1 MIKKIR
7 SLICVIFALM
17 LIAAATIPASAAVSA
32 DDDELA
38 LEITDVI
45 YEQLSGKTFIT
56 IEYENNLG
64 EEMNLFFLETEIVA
78 TTNDG
83 KDYYGDWWENS
94 ISKGS
99 GTLKCYFD
107 CELTAEN
114 PEMVKI
120 PSLKRGGVSLDIA
133 KDIVLFEDGEIVE
146 NVVVDF
152 SLNTDIAAAVGV
164 SGIAVILSGIFTI
177 IGGLITLLGP
187 LLVILIFAGS
197 SLLFILIVVIIII
210 AVVKHNKKNKQS
222 NTTYTPVTGES
233 NGDDGGFAPPPE
245 M

>member
-17 LIAAATIPASAAVSA
+17 LVVGTAIPASAAVSA
-32 DDDELA
+32 GDDELA
-38 LEITDVI
+38 LEIK
-45 YEQLSGKTFIT
+45 SIT
-56 IEYENNLG
+56 EDSFFGRTYVNIEYENNIG
-64 EEMNLFFLETEIVA
+64 EEMSLYSDSEIIA
-78 TTNDG
+78 TTTDG

-114 PEMVKI
+114 LEMVKI

-152 SLNTDIAAAVGV
+152 SMDTDIAAAVGV